1 MFQCIRVANR
11 GPTHQVFSANDNQDY
26 HPTIGVFQST
36 SDASETATLTMP
48 PCHILPTNQDSPNH
62 KSPPTSGQ
70 IQIIRFEMEER
81 FAFHFPVTSSV
92 QEGHYMP
99 VTKCY
104 AVRPGQISR

>member
-1 MFQCIRVANR
+1 MFQCIRAANR

-36 SDASETATLTMP
+36 SNTSETATLTTP

-81 FAFHFPVTSSV
+81 FAFHFPVVPWSQYDQDKSHV
-92 QEGHYMP
+92 NFYRS
-99 VTKCY
+99 
-104 AVRPGQISR
+104 RPQAWS